1 MRNRDV
7 TRVGVTLLLTLG
19 FLCPLPAAAM
29 VEHLAKADAI
39 ESGPPD
45 SGFDGSTPDLSGQT
59 GGSGVAFPCFLHSLT
74 SLTGPIDSASQHVSS
89 GFAVDETGLRPYSI
103 LATHMA
109 LNFFDSIRASAIAL
123 ATGAALGG
131 CGGGSSG
138 EADSAPPTQSSVTS
152 TTSTDTT
159 SASSTSAIVT
169 SGGSDAQ
176 AAGLTEAVIDV
187 TPVKAP
193 TTTPSNVDPS
203 TTPAVDTTVLASAS
217 QTSPTP
223 ISTIKTAQVAARS
236 GIGMN
241 VGGLSPYS
249 PEYPSIDLMKVS
261 GAWLTQCSNT
271 TGSSCNNFT
280 SPARDF
286 DTLEESKLDLDPQGW
301 VKSLPANTDTT
312 VKYRRVMTAI
322 TAGAGLPD
330 GQYIVRYDGQGTL
343 SYTGGTKVAAAST
356 AGRDVVQ
363 YSPSKGG
370 LFLTISATTPSN
382 YLRNIRVYA
391 PGGACANDYTTYAPS
406 ASNCGGDKGAFVAFE
421 SFPASQPWFPQFIS
435 DLKGF
440 RTLRFMDW
448 MKTNTTMA
456 ADWAARPLPTDRNWG
471 GANGAP
477 VETMVDLANAAG
489 ADPWM
494 NIPPHAT
501 DDYVHQFARLVHQ
514 RLAPSLHL
522 NLEYSNETWNYAFAA
537 TGWMLAQGKAAW
549 PTQVAQGANV
559 YYLELNWYAR
569 RLAQVCTIVKQ
580 EFGADASRVTCIA
593 NTQAAMANGTQ
604 QVLACTYAA
613 AELGKPCAKF
623 FDAVAVAPYFGYHIG
638 LPKYRPT
645 VTTWYAD
652 ADGGLSKLFT
662 EINGADA
669 SGTAITAPLAALSN
683 FPGGARGMTKGWMTT
698 TKAVAD
704 TYGLPMWAYE
714 GGQHLVPFPGDTDAN
729 FYNLV
734 LAANR
739 DARMGTAYSQD
750 LADWKAAGGQ
760 VFAYYNHVSP
770 ASKFGFWGAKE
781 TLGDNANPKW
791 QAILHARDGAAC
803 WWSGC

>member
-1 MRNRDV
+1 MSLRNCVV
-7 TRVGVTLLLTLG
+7 TRIGVTLLLTLG
-19 FLCPLPAAAM
+19 ILCPLPAAAM

-39 ESGPPD
+39 ESGSPD
-45 SGFDGSTPDLSGQT
+45 SGLDGSTPGLSGQT
-59 GGSGVAFPCFLHSLT
+59 GGSGVAFPCYLHSLT

-89 GFAVDETGLRPYSI
+89 GLAVDETGLRPYSI

-131 CGGGSSG
+131 CGGGGGNSG
-138 EADSAPPTQSSVTS
+138 EADSVPSTQSAVTS
-152 TTSTDTT
+152 TTSTDT
-159 SASSTSAIVT
+159 ASSSGTSTISPT
-169 SGGSDAQ
+169 GGSDAQ
-176 AAGLTEAVIDV
+176 AAGLTSTVIDV

-193 TTTPSNVDPS
+193 TTTPSNVDPE
-203 TTPAVDTTVLASAS
+203 ATVVASA
-217 QTSPTP
+217 SPTP
-223 ISTIKTAQVAARS
+223 ISTIKNAQIAARS
-236 GIGMN
+236 GVGMN

-261 GAWLTQCSNT
+261 GSWLTQCTNT
-271 TGSSCNNFT
+271 TGSNCNNFT

-286 DTLEESKLDLDPQGW
+286 DTLEESKLDLDAQGW
-301 VKSLPANTDTT
+301 VKSLPASTDTT
-312 VKYRRVMTAI
+312 VKYRRVMVAI
-322 TAGAGLPD
+322 TAGLGLPD
-330 GQYIVRYDGQGTL
+330 GQYVVRYDGQGTL
-343 SYTGGTKVAAAST
+343 SYTGGTKVAAASS
-356 AGRDVVQ
+356 AGRDVIQ

-391 PGGACANDYTTYAPS
+391 PGGACANDYTTYAAS
-406 ASNCGGDKGAFVAFE
+406 ASSCGGDKGAFVAFE

-448 MKTNTTMA
+448 MKTNTTMT
-456 ADWAARPLPTDRNWG
+456 ADWASRPLPTDRNWG

-477 VETMVDLANAAG
+477 VETMIDLANATG
-489 ADPWM
+489 SDPWM

-514 RLAPSLHL
+514 RMSPSLHL
-522 NLEYSNETWNYAFAA
+522 NLEYANETWNYSFAP
-537 TGWMLAQGKAAW
+537 TNWMLAQAKAAW

-569 RLAQVCTIVKQ
+569 RLAQVCTIAKQ

-593 NTQAAMANGTQ
+593 NTQASMSSGTQ

-623 FDAVAVAPYFGYHIG
+623 FDAVAVAPYFGFYIG
-638 LPKYRPT
+638 LPTYRPT
-645 VTTWYAD
+645 VATWYAD
-652 ADGGLSKLFT
+652 ADGGLSKLFS

-669 SGTAITAPLAALSN
+669 SGTPITAPLASLSK
-683 FPGGARGMTKGWMTT
+683 FPAGARGMSKGWMTT

-714 GGQHLVPFPGDTDAN
+714 GGQHLLPYGGDTDAN

-770 ASKFGFWGAKE
+770 ASKYGFWGAKE

-791 QAILHARDGAAC
+791 QAILQARDASAC
-803 WWSGC
+803 WWAGC